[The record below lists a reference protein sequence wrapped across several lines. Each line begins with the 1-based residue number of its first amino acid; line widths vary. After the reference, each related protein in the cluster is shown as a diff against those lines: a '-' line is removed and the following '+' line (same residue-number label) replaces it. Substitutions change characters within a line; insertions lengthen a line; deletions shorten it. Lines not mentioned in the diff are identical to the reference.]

1 MKGMDVA
8 TSGTSHMPKLE
19 LNDQEAKDLRTALCV
34 RLLGLR
40 EELVHTDHRE
50 YREGLRVLI
59 ERLEAVQQRL
69 EGAMN
74 GGARAA

>member
-1 MKGMDVA
+1 
-8 TSGTSHMPKLE
+8 MPKLE
-19 LNDQEAKDLRTALCV
+19 LSAQEAKDLRTALSV

-59 ERLEAVQQRL
+59 ERLEAVLLHL
-69 EGAMN
+69 EEAMN
-74 GGARAA
+74 GKVPAA

>member
-1 MKGMDVA
+1 
-8 TSGTSHMPKLE
+8 MPTLE
-19 LNDQEAKDLRTALCV
+19 LSDQEAKDLRTAISV

-59 ERLEAVQQRL
+59 ERLEAVLRHL
-69 EGAMN
+69 EAAMN
-74 GGARAA
+74 GAARAG

>member
-1 MKGMDVA
+1 MLA
-8 TSGTSHMPKLE
+8 LE
-19 LNDQEAKDLRTALCV
+19 LSDQEAKDLRAALCV

-59 ERLEAVQQRL
+59 ERLEAVLSRL
-69 EGAMN
+69 EEALK
-74 GGARAA
+74 RAAAERS